1 MTFGEIS
8 DSVNVTLE
16 GQMSARLSFEVKPS
30 DDCAEVF
37 VYMDRAGL
45 DYLIKEL
52 IRLRWPDHEHFH
64 MVSEAWGSNEL
75 TEELSEPNSLPARH
89 VKFFLRPEGEA
100 LITPS
105 PVPGRR

>member
-1 MTFGEIS
+1 MP
-8 DSVNVTLE
+8 
-16 GQMSARLSFEVKPS
+16 RLSFEVKPS

-52 IRLRWPDHEHFH
+52 FNLRWPDNEHFH
-64 MVSEAWGSNEL
+64 MFLEAWGGGGL
-75 TEELSEPNSLPARH
+75 TEERSEPDSLPARH

-100 LITPS
+100 LLTTS
-105 PVPGRR
+105 PVPDPR